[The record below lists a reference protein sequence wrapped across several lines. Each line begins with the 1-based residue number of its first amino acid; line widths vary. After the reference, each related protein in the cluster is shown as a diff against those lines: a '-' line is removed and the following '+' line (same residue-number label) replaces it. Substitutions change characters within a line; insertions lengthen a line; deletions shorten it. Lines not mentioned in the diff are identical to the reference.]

1 MLIQLE
7 STSGFMK
14 STVATYFQM
23 NKIEANAAIKLA
35 LIYVYR
41 IRYCNGSYI
50 KRSIILYDRLT
61 LVIG

>member
-23 NKIEANAAIKLA
+23 NKKEVTAATKLA
-35 LIYVYR
+35 LILRYTNIYICIYAVM
-41 IRYCNGSYI
+41 IRTS
-50 KRSIILYDRLT
+50 KDP
-61 LVIG
+61 

>member
-23 NKIEANAAIKLA
+23 NKMEVNAAIKLA
-35 LIYVYR
+35 LVIYV
-41 IRYCNGSYI
+41 
-50 KRSIILYDRLT
+50 D
-61 LVIG
+61 

>member
-23 NKIEANAAIKLA
+23 NKKEVTAATKLA
-35 LIYVYR
+35 LIYIYICIYVVM
-41 IRYCNGSYI
+41 IRTS
-50 KRSIILYDRLT
+50 KDP
-61 LVIG
+61 